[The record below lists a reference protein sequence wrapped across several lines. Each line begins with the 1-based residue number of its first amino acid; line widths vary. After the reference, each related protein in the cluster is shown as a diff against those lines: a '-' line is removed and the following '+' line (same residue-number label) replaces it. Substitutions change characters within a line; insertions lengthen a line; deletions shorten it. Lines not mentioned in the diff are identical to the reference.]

1 MKAARTPRVDNRE
14 VRLLVVQQ
22 NELMDRRM
30 ESLPDQLRS
39 GDLLVVN
46 DAATLP
52 ASLHG
57 HDTRRQPLEV
67 RLVTPVRERVW
78 QAVLF
83 GAGDWHTP
91 TELRPLPP
99 QIGRAHV

>member
-1 MKAARTPRVDNRE
+1 MKAARTPRADKRQ
-14 VRLLVVQQ
+14 VRLLIVQQ

-57 HDTRRQPLEV
+57 HDTQSAAVGSSPCYAGARARLASRIVRRG
-67 RLVTPVRERVW
+67 RL
-78 QAVLF
+78 AF
-83 GAGDWHTP
+83 AD
-91 TELRPLPP
+91 
-99 QIGRAHV
+99 